1 VLDLT
6 LHKDIKKLK
15 KSPYGWAIALYRDGC
30 GYCELLKP
38 EWTAAAGKMRK
49 MAGVVR
55 SVPPTSH
62 SQPCRQRPPHCR
74 SPAAYAVAS
83 ASRSHTQPH
92 WPLQA
97 AVDVVNHKHIAD
109 SLMKEYGF
117 EVKGV
122 PTVIMLKPGPD
133 GKKELVKYEGERK
146 TKAIVK
152 ALTNV
157 MPEFVARITE
167 PSFATWQR
175 KPGAKIVLFSKKR
188 EPSSQLKVPR
198 QHCYALVVFAT
209 HQNGIERFCGFS
221 CVLFEFSV
229 RLRIHII
236 RRIVCVS
243 NLVTSITHGWT
254 HSVPHSTTPPP
265 PPPPPQALSTKYRD
279 RNISFG
285 IVDQTDVKMRSLFSV
300 NDFPKLFAVEAGQR
314 VGEGG
319 YTPVEYT
326 RGNSFVSLD
335 FFVMDFAS
343 EKPSSGGA
351 ADGGA
356 PAPDPTSSTGSKSSG
371 GSTSSKAGD
380 KPKTKAKSSPAK
392 KKAKPPPAPP
402 KKSTTVKRS
411 PTKKRSPTLSGKLRT
426 MPQPSNP
433 IRLKGADLSK
443 LSVKELRGV
452 LARWDD
458 PCSSCLEKS
467 NFVER
472 ITKHRKTHGDMESV
486 AQHYAKR
493 AKAKER
499 RAAKKQQGSSTAN
512 GESNGGGGGGGGG
525 NTDGEGDT
533 VEDDP
538 FCTRMLEVETVPL
551 QDKIE
556 ELESENAE
564 LRRQLALVSEPLIR
578 EDL

>member
-1 VLDLT
+1 MRRLALLVLVAAAVICPDPASAFWGGKGSEVLDLT

-49 MAGVVR
+49 MAGV
-55 SVPPTSH
+55 
-62 SQPCRQRPPHCR
+62 
-74 SPAAYAVAS
+74 
-83 ASRSHTQPH
+83 
-92 WPLQA
+92 A

-188 EPSSQLKVPR
+188 EPSSQLK
-198 QHCYALVVFAT
+198 
-209 HQNGIERFCGFS
+209 
-221 CVLFEFSV
+221 
-229 RLRIHII
+229 
-236 RRIVCVS
+236 
-243 NLVTSITHGWT
+243 
-254 HSVPHSTTPPP
+254 
-265 PPPPPQALSTKYRD
+265 ALSTKYRD

-380 KPKTKAKSSPAK
+380 KPKTKAKSSTAK

-493 AKAKER
+493 AQAKER

-512 GESNGGGGGGGGG
+512 GESNGGGSGGGGG